1 MKYNVGDKVRIREDL
16 VMGGNYGCSIA
27 VLEVIGKSEK
37 RVKELRREL
46 DKETREKSLTTPER
60 IEKIKKISDVW
71 DKLDVKEQ
79 NKVLKE
85 CIDKIVITEGN
96 IDIYFNLL

>member
-1 MKYNVGDKVRIREDL
+1 M
-16 VMGGNYGCSIA
+16 
-27 VLEVIGKSEK
+27 
-37 RVKELRREL
+37 
-46 DKETREKSLTTPER
+46 
-60 IEKIKKISDVW
+60 KKISDVW

-85 CIDKIVITEGN
+85 CIDKIVITDGN